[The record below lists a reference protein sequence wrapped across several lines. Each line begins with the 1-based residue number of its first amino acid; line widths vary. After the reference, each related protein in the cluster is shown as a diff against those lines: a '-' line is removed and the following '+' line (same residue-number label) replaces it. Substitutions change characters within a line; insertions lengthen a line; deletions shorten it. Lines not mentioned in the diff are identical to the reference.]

1 MSHLSFARQMSSLK
15 AHKNT
20 HLHNMNASKAVDLSR
35 ALVVLAT
42 DVPGDEER
50 GVVVR
55 GMAVVLDVLALLPD
69 AEVVKSRGSVEAHIR
84 SFLLITRHH
93 VYNCLNVEKK
103 TTSACLTLC
112 HDYKAAC

>member
-1 MSHLSFARQMSSLK
+1 MSSLK

-20 HLHNMNASKAVDLSR
+20 HLLNINASKTGNLSG
-35 ALVVLAT
+35 ALIVLAT

-69 AEVVKSRGSVEAHIR
+69 AEVVKSRGSVEAHSR
-84 SFLLITRHH
+84 SFLFITRHH
-93 VYNCLNVEKK
+93 VYV
-103 TTSACLTLC
+103 
-112 HDYKAAC
+112 

>member
-20 HLHNMNASKAVDLSR
+20 HLHNMNASKAVDLSG
-35 ALVVLAT
+35 ALIVLAT

-84 SFLLITRHH
+84 SFLFITRYH
-93 VYNCLNVEKK
+93 VYDCLNLEKK
-103 TTSACLTLC
+103 TASACLTLC